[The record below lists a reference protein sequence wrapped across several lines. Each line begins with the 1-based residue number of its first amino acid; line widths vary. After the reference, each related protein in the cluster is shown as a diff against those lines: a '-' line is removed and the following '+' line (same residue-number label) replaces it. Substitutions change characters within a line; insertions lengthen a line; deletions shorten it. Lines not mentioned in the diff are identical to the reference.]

1 MDRRLHNNL
10 TALAVSGAVLVVA
23 LVSASPLP
31 ATGPAPL
38 ASAEDA
44 GPASTLLAAL
54 ERAGAPVEAAIDAG
68 SDDTSATGRSGATGV
83 RQIHRRTAMPYFTFL
98 PRG

>member
-10 TALAVSGAVLVVA
+10 TALAMSGAVLVVA
-23 LVSASPLP
+23 LVSASPLETAGQP
-31 ATGPAPL
+31 PL
-38 ASAEDA
+38 TAAEAA

-68 SDDTSATGRSGATGV
+68 PDDPPATGRSGTAGV
-83 RQIHRRTAMPYFTFL
+83 RHIHRRIAMPYFTFL

>member
-10 TALAVSGAVLVVA
+10 TALAATGAVLVVA

-31 ATGPAPL
+31 AP
-38 ASAEDA
+38 ASASGALADA
-44 GPASTLLAAL
+44 GEPAAVLLDAL
-54 ERAGAPVEAAIDAG
+54 ERAGAPVEAAVEAAVD
-68 SDDTSATGRSGATGV
+68 GATQHKRAGG
-83 RQIHRRTAMPYFTFL
+83 RDARDHRRIAMPYFTFL

>member
-38 ASAEDA
+38 APAEDA

-54 ERAGAPVEAAIDAG
+54 ERAGAPVEAAIDG
-68 SDDTSATGRSGATGV
+68 PDEPSTTGRSGSTGV
-83 RQIHRRTAMPYFTFL
+83 RHIHRRTAMPYFTFL

>member
-23 LVSASPLP
+23 LVSASPLET
-31 ATGPAPL
+31 TGHAPAP
-38 ASAEDA
+38 AADA
-44 GPASTLLAAL
+44 TGPASTLLAAL
-54 ERAGAPVEAAIDAG
+54 ERAGAPVEAAIDG
-68 SDDTSATGRSGATGV
+68 GPDDPSTAARSGTTGV
-83 RQIHRRTAMPYFTFL
+83 RHVHRRIAMPYFTFL